1 MKFARNPW
9 AVWGAWLVS
18 RGVTVLIWLLFE
30 PNVEGDVNYYWTHI
44 SDMIAGNVPVA
55 QTMVEYPTPVLWLL
69 HVPWLISGQTQL
81 GFLIAFVGLLLLADL
96 AFSVSLWARGRGVHA
111 LWFWIAF
118 LPLMGPLALV
128 RLDLVPALLCAAALL
143 ALRRQR
149 SVATGLL
156 LAAGAGLK
164 LWPALLWPTSL
175 RGNGRGDRRLTV
187 AFFAGGVALIV
198 AAVAYGGIGRLLS
211 PLAWQSARGL
221 QIESIW
227 ATPLMITRLFDP
239 AQYTVEISRWQAFE
253 IFGPGRDA
261 WLNAASLA
269 TLVSYIM
276 IAAAYLVWLSR
287 CYPNL
292 FSRRPSF
299 LAAEPPAS
307 ITSVGLFMA
316 MVITITLIANKT
328 FSPQY
333 LIWLA
338 APVAA
343 LLLASTDAGVLPSTV
358 RTIRTMAVWTLAL
371 AASTQLVYPLTYTA
385 LWTGAAGVDVSTAVL
400 AARNAAMLVFAIWL
414 ATKFIPV
421 LRQPALDG

>member
-9 AVWGAWLVS
+9 TVWGAWLAS
-18 RGVTVLIWLLFE
+18 RAATVLIWILFE
-30 PNVEGDVNYYWTHI
+30 PNVDGDVTYYWTHT
-44 SDMIAGNVPVA
+44 SEMIAGTVPVA

-69 HVPWLISGQTQL
+69 QVPWLLSGQTQF
-81 GFLIAFVGLLLLADL
+81 GFLVAFMALLLLADL

-118 LPLMGPLALV
+118 FPLMGPLTLL

-149 SVATGLL
+149 SVASGLL

-175 RGNGRGDRRLTV
+175 RGTGRGDRRLTV

-227 ATPLMITRLFDP
+227 ATPLMVIRVFDP
-239 AQYTVEISRWQAFE
+239 AQYEVAISRWQAFE

-269 TLVSYIM
+269 TMVSYLVILV
-276 IAAAYLVWLSR
+276 AYLVWLNR
-287 CYPNL
+287 CYPQL
-292 FSRRPSF
+292 FSRRPS
-299 LAAEPPAS
+299 LSGAEHAAS

-343 LLLASTDAGVLPSTV
+343 LLLAATDAGVRPSTV

-371 AASTQLVYPLTYTA
+371 AAGTHLVFPLTYA
-385 LWTGAAGVDVSTAVL
+385 VLWTGAAGVDMATAVL
-400 AARNAAMLVFAIWL
+400 VARNLAMLVFAIWL
-414 ATKFIPV
+414 TTKFIPV

>member
-18 RGVTVLIWLLFE
+18 RGVTILIWRLYE
-30 PNVEGDVNYYWTHI
+30 SNVEGDVTYYWTHI
-44 SDMIAGNVPVA
+44 SDLIAGNVPVA

-69 HVPWLISGQTQL
+69 HVPWLISGQTQF
-81 GFLIAFVGLLLLADL
+81 GFLIAFVALLLLADL

-118 LPLMGPLALV
+118 FPLMGPLALL

-149 SVATGLL
+149 SVASGLL

-175 RGNGRGDRRLTV
+175 RGNGRADRRLTA

-227 ATPLMITRLFDP
+227 ATPLMIARLFDP
-239 AQYTVEISRWQAFE
+239 AQYTVEMSRWQAFE

-269 TLVSYIM
+269 TMASYIV
-276 IAAAYLVWLSR
+276 IVVAYVVWLSR
-287 CYPNL
+287 CYPDL
-292 FSRRPSF
+292 FSRRPS
-299 LAAEPPAS
+299 LSGTEHPVS

-316 MVITITLIANKT
+316 TVITITLIANKT

-343 LLLASTDAGVLPSTV
+343 LLLASTDPGVRPSTV
-358 RTIRTMAVWTLAL
+358 RTIRTTAVWILAL
-371 AASTQLVYPLTYTA
+371 AAITQLVFPLTYGA
-385 LWTGAAGVDVSTAVL
+385 LWTGAAGVDGSTVVL
-400 AARNAAMLVFAIWL
+400 TVRNAAMVIFGVWLV
-414 ATKFIPV
+414 TKFIPV